1 MRAREREAYRLYKAS
16 DNCSLRD
23 VYGRFSEA
31 KYKAWV
37 GCRKLCRDK
46 GGHNLRIIT
55 ANGFQFTAGFEYE
68 EDGKPM
74 FMYITKASNTEC
86 EIEQEGEE

>member
-1 MRAREREAYRLYKAS
+1 MRAREREAYRLYKIS
-16 DNCSLRD
+16 NNDSLYD

-31 KYKAWV
+31 KRKAWEY
-37 GCRKLCRDK
+37 CKKLCEEKNGSD
-46 GGHNLRIIT
+46 LRIIT